1 MNCETKSTSE
11 TVDKHQTRRQRALI
25 SYSMETCRAF
35 VVGSEE
41 TGANAEKVWFRRIEE
56 RTMDCPDAGDVLIKV
71 HRSGINYKDG
81 LASTAAGKIA
91 RINPM
96 IPGIDLAGE
105 VVQSNDPGFTVG
117 QMVLAHG
124 YDIGVAHNGGFAGYA
139 RIPSKWLMHLPA
151 LLTPEQAMLIGTAG
165 FTSAMSVAALEH
177 RGLTPDSGP
186 VLVTGATG
194 GVGSVAVGML
204 ARRGYNVV
212 ASTGK
217 PDAAQ
222 WLLDLG
228 ATSVIDRAELTV
240 ESKRPLEAEKYAG
253 AIDCVGGSTLA
264 TVLRQ
269 LTYGSSVA
277 ASGLTGGGDLPTT
290 VFPFILRGVNLL
302 GIDSVQ
308 LPLNQRTA
316 IWNRVATD
324 LRPAQIDKPADQVV
338 GLDDLP
344 EHLDR
349 ILAGGVTGRVLV
361 DPWA

>member
-1 MNCETKSTSE
+1 
-11 TVDKHQTRRQRALI
+11 
-25 SYSMETCRAF
+25 METCQAF
-35 VVGSEE
+35 VVGSDDS
-41 TGANAEKVWFRRIEE
+41 GWFRRLETREI
-56 RTMDCPDAGDVLIKV
+56 DCPDEGDVLIKV

-81 LASTAAGKIA
+81 LASTAAGRIA

-124 YDIGVAHNGGFAGYA
+124 YDIGVAHNGGYAGYA
-139 RIPSKWLMHLPA
+139 RIPSKWIVPMPA
-151 LLTPEQAMLIGTAG
+151 NLNAEQVMLVGTAG

-177 RGLTPDSGP
+177 QGITPDSGP
-186 VLVTGATG
+186 ILVTGATG

-204 ARRGYNVV
+204 ARRGYTVV

-217 PDAAQ
+217 PAAAG
-222 WLLDLG
+222 WLTDLG
-228 ATSVIDRAELTV
+228 ATSIIDRAELTA
-240 ESKRPLEAEKYAG
+240 ESKRPLEAETYAG
-253 AIDCVGGSTLA
+253 AVDCVGGATLA
-264 TVLRQ
+264 TVIRQ
-269 LTYGSSVA
+269 LKYGGSVA
-277 ASGLTGGGDLPTT
+277 ASGLTGGGDVPTT

-308 LPLNQRTA
+308 MPLHHRINLWHR
-316 IWNRVATD
+316 IATD
-324 LRPAQIDKPADQVV
+324 LRPPQIEVPADQVI
-338 GLDDLP
+338 GLDKLP